1 MLNRN
6 LSKLVLLL
14 ESCDQYSIDSTALE
28 SAVTDILLDEG
39 FDDIPE
45 DVKDEVYFL
54 DMYDLE
60 KPTPA
65 QIKNSIDVIKSYL
78 LNLEA

>member
-6 LSKLVLLL
+6 LSKLVVLL
-14 ESCDQYSIDSTALE
+14 ESCDQYSIGSTALE